1 MIAFVFPGQGAQ
13 YVGMGQSIA
22 ARYPAA
28 ADLFARAGM
37 VLGFDLLALCAA
49 GPEERLRATENT
61 QPAVLVTGLACA
73 AALAAHGVRPDAVA
87 GLSLGEYAALV
98 SAGVM
103 GFEDAVQ
110 LVRQRGLFMQEATAG
125 REVAMAAVIGLEAE
139 KVERLCAEQRHLGVV
154 EPANY
159 NGAGQIVVGGDAAGR
174 GPGARGAGR
183 RRPAGHL
190 QRHRRTGAAGRGDP
204 PPARAPGGRAG
215 SLGVIGAAHDGDGR
229 VGLYRSRSW
238 DEPVRAD
245 QEDRAGDGAARGR
258 RPHPRADAA
267 EPGRAGTVLV
277 GRLDG
282 RVALV
287 TGASG
292 GLGRAIALGLAA
304 EGAAVAVHYA
314 ANRAQAE
321 AVVGTIA
328 GRGGAAV
335 ALQGDLTDPGVP
347 GKLVDETQAQLG
359 GLHIL
364 VNNAGVVRDTLI

>member
-125 REVAMAAVIGLEAE
+125 REVAMAAVIGLAAE

-159 NGAGQIVVGGDAAGR
+159 NGAGQIVVGGDAAAVR
-174 GPGARGAGR
+174 GAVAAARTAGARRAVLLAVSAPFHTSLMV
-183 RRPAGHL
+183 PAAERL
-190 QRHRRTGAAGRGDP
+190 AAALERVVLADAALP
-204 PPARAPGGRAG
+204 
-215 SLGVIGAAHDGDGR
+215 VISNVTA
-229 VGLYRSRSW
+229 
-238 DEPVRAD
+238 EPVR
-245 QEDRAGDGAARGR
+245 
-258 RPHPRADAA
+258 PAA
-267 EPGRAGTVLV
+267 EIRRLLVRQVTAPVRWEESVRHMTAMGVSVFIEVGPGTSL
-277 GRLDG
+277 
-282 RVALV
+282 
-287 TGASG
+287 SG
-292 GLGRAIALGLAA
+292 LIKK
-304 EGAAVAVHYA
+304 
-314 ANRAQAE
+314 
-321 AVVGTIA
+321 I
-328 GRGGAAV
+328 
-335 ALQGDLTDPGVP
+335 VP
-347 GKLVDETQAQLG
+347 AT
-359 GLHIL
+359 GLH
-364 VNNAGVVRDTLI
+364 VEDVPTLEQTLRSLGAQVTS

>member
-125 REVAMAAVIGLEAE
+125 RG
-139 KVERLCAEQRHLGVV
+139 
-154 EPANY
+154 
-159 NGAGQIVVGGDAAGR
+159 GALAGGG
-174 GPGARGAGR
+174 GPGGGR
-183 RRPAGHL
+183 R
-190 QRHRRTGAAGRGDP
+190 
-204 PPARAPGGRAG
+204 GG
-215 SLGVIGAAHDGDGR
+215 
-229 VGLYRSRSW
+229 
-238 DEPVRAD
+238 
-245 QEDRAGDGAARGR
+245 
-258 RPHPRADAA
+258 
-267 EPGRAGTVLV
+267 
-277 GRLDG
+277 
-282 RVALV
+282 
-287 TGASG
+287 
-292 GLGRAIALGLAA
+292 
-304 EGAAVAVHYA
+304 
-314 ANRAQAE
+314 
-321 AVVGTIA
+321 
-328 GRGGAAV
+328 GRGGGWRAPAPPCRAPPPSPPNRCGRPRRSAACSC
-335 ALQGDLTDPGVP
+335 A
-347 GKLVDETQAQLG
+347 
-359 GLHIL
+359 
-364 VNNAGVVRDTLI
+364 R

>member
-28 ADLFARAGM
+28 ADLFARAGA

-159 NGAGQIVVGGDAAGR
+159 NGAGQIVVGGDAAAVR
-174 GPGARGAGR
+174 GAVAAAKTAGARRAVLLAVSAPFHTSLMV
-183 RRPAGHL
+183 PAAERL
-190 QRHRRTGAAGRGDP
+190 AAVLERVALADAALP
-204 PPARAPGGRAG
+204 
-215 SLGVIGAAHDGDGR
+215 VISNVTA
-229 VGLYRSRSW
+229 
-238 DEPVRAD
+238 EPVRPAEEIRRLLVR
-245 QEDRAGDGAARGR
+245 QVAAPVRWEESVRHMTAMGVSVFI
-258 RPHPRADAA
+258 
-267 EPGRAGTVLV
+267 EVGPGTSL
-277 GRLDG
+277 
-282 RVALV
+282 
-287 TGASG
+287 SG
-292 GLGRAIALGLAA
+292 LIKK
-304 EGAAVAVHYA
+304 
-314 ANRAQAE
+314 
-321 AVVGTIA
+321 I
-328 GRGGAAV
+328 
-335 ALQGDLTDPGVP
+335 VP
-347 GKLVDETQAQLG
+347 AT
-359 GLHIL
+359 GLH
-364 VNNAGVVRDTLI
+364 VEDVPTLGQTLRSLGAQVPS